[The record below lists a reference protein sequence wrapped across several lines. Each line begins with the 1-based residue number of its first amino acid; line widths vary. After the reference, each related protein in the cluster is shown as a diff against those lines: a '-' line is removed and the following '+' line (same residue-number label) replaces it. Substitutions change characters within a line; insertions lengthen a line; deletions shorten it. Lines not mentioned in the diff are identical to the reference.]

1 MCSRFGLT
9 SPPQRLLDRFGLTVP
24 PPLPNSGV
32 LRPTDVALVVLPGR
46 VAALRSWGLLVDWS
60 PRPVINA
67 RSETLRDKPTFR
79 RLLEHRVIVP
89 ADTYTEWRS
98 MGGGK
103 VPHHVGRAD
112 GQTMALAG
120 LIDGAGRFTLLTCA
134 PAPPVAVIHDRMPVV
149 LPDVV
154 AESAWL
160 DPAEPFEA
168 VAGALAPYPHPLR
181 VEQERPRQG
190 DLFG

>member
-1 MCSRFGLT
+1 MCSRFGLN
-9 SPPQRLLDRFGLTVP
+9 SPPQRLIDRFGLTVP

-32 LRPTDVALVVLPGR
+32 LRPTDMALVVLPGR
-46 VAALRSWGLLVDWS
+46 VPALRPWGLLVDWS

-67 RSETLRDKPTFR
+67 RAETLRDKPTFR
-79 RLLEHRVIVP
+79 RLLDHRVIVP

-98 MGGGK
+98 VGSLK
-103 VPHHVGRAD
+103 VPHHISRAD
-112 GQTMALAG
+112 GATMALAG
-120 LIDGAGRFTLLTCA
+120 LIDGEWRFTLVTCA
-134 PAPPVAVIHDRMPVV
+134 PSPSVAFIHDRMPVV

-160 DPAEPFEA
+160 DADAPFDD
-168 VAGALAPYPHPLR
+168 VAGALAPYPHALR
-181 VEQERPRQG
+181 VEEEKPPQG